1 MSHYLCINELQTLNS
16 MRSLLRSDLPKVTS
30 RSKNRLQLIKG
41 VLKIIGLKFLFDWI
55 LIGTSL
61 YVTLLVF
68 LNSQEKE
75 KKVLIVLTIMMF
87 MLICR
92 EILQAL
98 LTRRLYIYSP
108 GNWIQMFM
116 IITGNFVKI

>member
-1 MSHYLCINELQTLNS
+1 

-41 VLKIIGLKFLFDWI
+41 MLKIIGVKFLFDWI